1 MKKKRVK
8 PDAGKSARRVARN
21 VIGIVPSTK
30 VIVPKAQRKPKHK
43 LEAERV
49 ERGE

>member
-1 MKKKRVK
+1 MKKKRIK

-30 VIVPKAQRKPKHK
+30 IIVPKSQRKPKHK
-43 LEAERV
+43 LEAERK
-49 ERGE
+49 ESGE